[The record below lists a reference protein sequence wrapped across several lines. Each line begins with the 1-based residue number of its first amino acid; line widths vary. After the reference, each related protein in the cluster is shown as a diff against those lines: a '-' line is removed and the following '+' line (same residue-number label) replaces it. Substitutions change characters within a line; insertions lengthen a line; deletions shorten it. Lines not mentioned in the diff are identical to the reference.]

1 MTPPRSTRRESILMK
16 NRINMR
22 RKNTVSTVTKS
33 QAMMPAA
40 WAFRNAVQLKP
51 ARIGAGSMPAWRR
64 TVHTVLGATLMPRPR
79 GSPWMRR

>member
-40 WAFRNAVQLKP
+40 WAFRTLSSSSQRAS
-51 ARIGAGSMPAWRR
+51 ARDRCRLGAGLSTPCSAQ
-64 TVHTVLGATLMPRPR
+64 P
-79 GSPWMRR
+79 